1 LHIWAHN
8 NNGTTH
14 VVDLLF
20 GGIAVEVEYPL
31 PQAPMRVDTKKIFTE
46 HDEEHN
52 VKDGIGHELMK
63 LHAIDKEKPTKE
75 FVGRQQ

>member
-1 LHIWAHN
+1 
-8 NNGTTH
+8 
-14 VVDLLF
+14 
-20 GGIAVEVEYPL
+20 
-31 PQAPMRVDTKKIFTE
+31 MRVDTKKIFTE

-75 FVGRQQ
+75 FVGRQR